1 MVWLHQRC
9 FQQVS
14 WVFRLLPWCGECL
27 SGKNQRNNTTP
38 FKIQLPENRTQPL
51 SVQTVPFKSVASMFQ
66 GKRSRTYATTSLKIL
81 CVSCPGPAVLFSTTA
96 REGWD
101 SPRAKKSLL
110 LENSSP
116 LPSSLPRQQKKTQCT

>member
-9 FQQVS
+9 LQRVS
-14 WVFRLLPWCGECL
+14 WVFRHLPCCGECL

-38 FKIQLPENRTQPL
+38 FKIQLAENRTQPHF
-51 SVQTVPFKSVASMFQ
+51 STNCAIQISRFHVPRE
-66 GKRSRTYATTSLKIL
+66 RSRTYATTSLKDL
-81 CVSCPGPAVLFSTTA
+81 CVSFPGPAVLPA

-101 SPRAKKSLL
+101 SPRDKKSLL

-116 LPSSLPRQQKKTQCT
+116 LPSSLPQQKNKKCT